1 MRAAHIP
8 GFLLR
13 ETKRCAEPSAL
24 YYAGLRKQSTTLTE
38 RATTQKGSIIQ
49 PLARIVALLRE
60 HWMLAAS
67 ALAAGVSMLAVVP
80 DAAYANYFD
89 WKTIGCLFCVL
100 AVATAFRNAGIFD
113 RIAHTI
119 IARIHHTRALTLTLV
134 LITAVLSMA
143 FTNDVA
149 LIVMLPLAGVI
160 LIRSNRTQ
168 LIPVAFSLQT
178 IAANLC
184 GMLTPF
190 GNPQNI
196 YLYSYYDLGLSE
208 FFATMAFP
216 FCAATAIIVITTHMM
231 AKVRTKSTT
240 CAPAH
245 ERDQQP
251 QPQPCS
257 PQRTVLYLALF
268 ALTLLAIFSLIPSI
282 VAVIVVAGAL
292 LIADRKALAAVDYP
306 LLVTFCCFFVFAGN
320 MARIPAL
327 CEFLEPFMTNWGL
340 LTSALTSQVISNVPA
355 AVLLSH
361 FTETWQP
368 LLIGVNI
375 GGAGTF
381 VGSLASL
388 IAIRSFSL
396 VKHAFPRKEAGAP
409 TTKQFLVTFGVLNMG
424 FFVVLLALCS
434 LAPSPVL

>member
-1 MRAAHIP
+1 MAAS
-8 GFLLR
+8 
-13 ETKRCAEPSAL
+13 SAV
-24 YYAGLRKQSTTLTE
+24 YYASCRKQPTTLTKC
-38 RATTQKGSIIQ
+38 AATQKGSIIQ
-49 PLARIVALLRE
+49 PLARIIALLRE

-67 ALAAGVSMLAVVP
+67 ALAASASMLAVFP
-80 DAAYANYFD
+80 DAAYADYFD

-113 RIAHTI
+113 RIAHAI
-119 IARIHHTRALTLTLV
+119 IARIRHTRALTLTLV
-134 LITAVLSMA
+134 LITAALSMA

-160 LIRSNRTQ
+160 LIRSNRTR
-168 LIPVAFSLQT
+168 LIPVAFSLQA

-208 FFATMAFP
+208 FFVTMAFP
-216 FCAATAIIVITTHMM
+216 FCAATTIIVVATLMM
-231 AKVRTKSTT
+231 AKDSNEVAAKLGTESATR
-240 CAPAH
+240 APAH
-245 ERDQQP
+245 EPDQQQ

-257 PQRTVLYLALF
+257 PQCTVLYVVLF
-268 ALTLLAIFSLIPSI
+268 ALTLLAIFSLIPYI
-282 VAVIVVAGAL
+282 VAVIAVAGAL
-292 LIADRKALAAVDYP
+292 LFADRKALASVDYP
-306 LLVTFCCFFVFAGN
+306 LLLTFCCFFVFAGN

-327 CEFLEPFMTNWGL
+327 CEFLEPLMTNWGL
-340 LTSALTSQVISNVPA
+340 LTSALTSQAISNVPA

-361 FTETWQP
+361 FTEAWQP

-396 VKHAFPRKEAGAP
+396 VKHAFSRNSADTP

-434 LAPSPVL
+434 LVPSPVL